1 MGRAP
6 QSQRRR
12 FGKGEVLLPPIPA
25 PAQPLSGCLEA
36 LQKSWR
42 QEGSLAALWQDW
54 PTLAGDQLAGHCRPL
69 GLRNGVLTV
78 GTSHPQWRQA
88 LLYSKLQLLA
98 AIRAAGHPVKDL
110 RIQQH
115 HPTARQPQGDPLED
129 WKRHPSRIDVHG
141 IAPCPQCGTPAPLG
155 EMAQWGH
162 CSFCRRIEL
171 SQATTMIDREATN
184 KKPQRSDQ

>member
-12 FGKGEVLLPPIPA
+12 FGKGEVLMPPEPA
-25 PAQPLSGCLEA
+25 PVQAISGCLEA
-36 LQKSWR
+36 LQSSWR

-54 PTLAGDQLAGHCRPL
+54 PKLAGDPLASHCQPL
-69 GLRNGVLTV
+69 ALRSGMLTV
-78 GTSHPQWRQA
+78 GASHPQWRQA

-98 AIRAAGHPVKDL
+98 AIRAAGHPVRDL

-115 HPTARQPQGDPLED
+115 HPASRQGLGDPLEE

-141 IAPCPQCGTPAPLG
+141 IAACPRCGTPSPMG
-155 EMAQWGH
+155 EMAKWGR
-162 CSFCRRIEL
+162 CSFCRRLQLSEL
-171 SQATTMIDREATN
+171 SEPGER
-184 KKPQRSDQ
+184 DQ